1 MSLPWAPDAG
11 NIFLAVAPLTAIA
24 AVVQFVG
31 NIMRLNML
39 LVLADNPGMTIVRD
53 QRDDVTITIT
63 AVRAPGCCTSER
75 RRCGHSLLISLHDS
89 LIRSPS

>member
-63 AVRAPGCCTSER
+63 ACCSQSTGLLHERTSALR
-75 RRCGHSLLISLHDS
+75 PLFIDFAA
-89 LIRSPS
+89 